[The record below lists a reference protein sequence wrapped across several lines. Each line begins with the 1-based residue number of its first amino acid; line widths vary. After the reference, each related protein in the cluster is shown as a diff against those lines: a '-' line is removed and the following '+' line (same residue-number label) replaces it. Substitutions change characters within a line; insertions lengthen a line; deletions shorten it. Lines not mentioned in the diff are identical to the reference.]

1 MRQRGIQTQSCVLL
15 VLLSL
20 RADLRTP
27 CIHHMLSSPSLTL
40 GSISHRCKWSQPAGS
55 APDGGVLG
63 RALIRPND
71 VGPLKTAGVTCA
83 NSITAGLQSQTFF
96 CSHSLWRHDDNDDE
110 HIEHGFPPSSLK
122 LQILL
127 CEAYYQLLS
136 GEATSVD

>member
-1 MRQRGIQTQSCVLL
+1 M
-15 VLLSL
+15 
-20 RADLRTP
+20 
-27 CIHHMLSSPSLTL
+27 
-40 GSISHRCKWSQPAGS
+40 
-55 APDGGVLG
+55 LG

-96 CSHSLWRHDDNDDE
+96 CSHSLWRHDDNDDNDDE

-122 LQILL
+122 LQIVL